1 MTWEQWPIR
10 GQYSGHVI
18 SADQSEASS
27 SPPDVS
33 VITIREATG
42 AMISFPRM
50 SIIWHLSW
58 LWILKIF
65 IKSNHNIVTATS
77 SIKGQAFNNESMSKK
92 IFIDRKSLKRVHFG
106 AGGLSVHFQLAPR
119 LFLIRTPHQLKS
131 VVIISLND
139 SGLTK
144 DSGKCTHSVEINCPI
159 CRERKGWKVL
169 LDSPSIYFVLV
180 TTTCNFW

>member
-1 MTWEQWPIR
+1 MRPVTNQRPVYRSRDLCWPIR
-10 GQYSGHVI
+10 GQFQPPWRVCHNNQRSHWRHDI
-18 SADQSEASS
+18 FSEK
-27 SPPDVS
+27 
-33 VITIREATG
+33 EW
-42 AMISFPRM
+42 
-50 SIIWHLSW
+50 IIWHLSW

-119 LFLIRTPHQLKS
+119 LFLIRTPHQHKS

-144 DSGKCTHSVEINCPI
+144 DSGKCTHSVKINCPI
-159 CRERKGWKVL
+159 CRELKGWKVL
-169 LDSPSIYFVLV
+169 QDSPSIYFVLV
-180 TTTCNFW
+180 TTTCNFG